1 VEYINVWWLLQTEWR
16 RSKMS
21 CRTKQTREHHKLLCL
36 SSGSG
41 LNSSVQWRHTLC
53 RKHIHMYIRCIYGI
67 FSREITIHTS
77 YTVYVYGSGQ
87 PYVCSILEGKG
98 DWPVCHWL
106 TCQCGKQGKRGS
118 APCHSQRRTKWAEA
132 KADLDTTAWTKAC
145 MMRPGW
151 WICIAGGLVHAA
163 VDICLFTKEARMKL
177 LLGCMNKGRNTLNVL
192 HSQCI
197 PGLHEQ
203 RTQHS
208 QCIAH
213 IDLLILCQHRPV
225 CVCLLLRLCTFQNW
239 IQNKLIS
246 WHYQTGYKGVH
257 TD

>member
-1 VEYINVWWLLQTEWR
+1 
-16 RSKMS
+16 M
-21 CRTKQTREHHKLLCL
+21 
-36 SSGSG
+36 
-41 LNSSVQWRHTLC
+41 
-53 RKHIHMYIRCIYGI
+53 
-67 FSREITIHTS
+67 
-77 YTVYVYGSGQ
+77 YVYGSGQ

-192 HSQCI
+192 HTLTFWFSASIDQFACVY
-197 PGLHEQ
+197 
-203 RTQHS
+203 
-208 QCIAH
+208 CCVCAH
-213 IDLLILCQHRPV
+213 FKTGSRISWSLDIIKLDIKESIQTNEGVHLLIAL
-225 CVCLLLRLCTFQNW
+225 TA
-239 IQNKLIS
+239 
-246 WHYQTGYKGVH
+246 
-257 TD
+257 